1 MRLARP
7 GNVSGMPER
16 RGGRPV
22 ASAEADAE
30 RAALVEAAFRIAN
43 ERTTEWPER
52 HSDGRPELYLCECAA
67 LECRARVALT
77 REQYE
82 AARGDPQH
90 FIVFPGH
97 ERLEIETV
105 VEVHDGYSVVRKPD
119 VVRHIVVAADPR
131 FTGVRDPFAAA
142 TALSEHVAARDAR
155 RAKEEP

>member
-16 RGGRPV
+16 RGGGPV

-52 HSDGRPELYLCECAA
+52 HRDGRAELYLCECSA
-67 LECRARVALT
+67 LEGRERVALT

-82 AARGDPQH
+82 AARRDPQQ
-90 FIVFPGH
+90 FIVLPGH

-105 VEVHDGYSVVRKPD
+105 TETGDGYSV
-119 VVRHIVVAADPR
+119 
-131 FTGVRDPFAAA
+131 
-142 TALSEHVAARDAR
+142 
-155 RAKEEP
+155 